1 MPAVID
7 ESVSS
12 GSDRDGLAHTAGT
25 VVSVYFAPPPALS
38 VCVISGGYA
47 TALELLWDNG

>member
-12 GSDRDGLAHTAGT
+12 GSDRDGLAHTEVA
-25 VVSVYFAPPPALS
+25 VVSVHFAPPPALS
-38 VCVISGGYA
+38 VCVISGGNV